1 MQKLLDYETSLKNS
15 NPSNNMISITAQ
27 FSQKQCANKGISNNF
42 FSSQQQITPRGS
54 NTNNFTRETMKISF
68 IRAIFRNSHWIRIGG
83 PAIPRT
89 ILELFVNLIYD
100 KPRHVA
106 NVCRLLLRPSPSI
119 YNWESKHNVF
129 ITDFPTVY
137 YIQEM
142 LSLQNSSK
150 LPFFP
155 SFHLHSLPWDSFFHL
170 INGRFGR

>member
-1 MQKLLDYETSLKNS
+1 MH
-15 NPSNNMISITAQ
+15 I
-27 FSQKQCANKGISNNF
+27 GISNNF

-119 YNWESKHNVF
+119 CNWESKPNVF

-137 YIQEM
+137 LYTRDA
-142 LSLQNSSK
+142 LSTK
-150 LPFFP
+150 LEQASILSIFPPPFFALGLFFSSYQWP
-155 SFHLHSLPWDSFFHL
+155 VRTISSIIVGSIRNAAPPLRKTPFIFH
-170 INGRFGR
+170 

>member
-1 MQKLLDYETSLKNS
+1 MH
-15 NPSNNMISITAQ
+15 I
-27 FSQKQCANKGISNNF
+27 GISNNF

-137 YIQEM
+137 LYTRDA
-142 LSLQNSSK
+142 LSTK
-150 LPFFP
+150 LEQASILSIFPPPFFALGLFFSSYQWP
-155 SFHLHSLPWDSFFHL
+155 VRTISFNYCGEYTQCCSATEEDPIYISLT
-170 INGRFGR
+170 